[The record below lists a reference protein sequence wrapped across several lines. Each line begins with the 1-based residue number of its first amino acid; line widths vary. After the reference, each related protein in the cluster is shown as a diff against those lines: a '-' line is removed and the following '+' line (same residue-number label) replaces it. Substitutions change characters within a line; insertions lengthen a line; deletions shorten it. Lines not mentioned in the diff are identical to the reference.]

1 MSRILDWILSSS
13 IFTSGVYLENRILIY
28 YDFSTVST
36 FARTPEKSLPSF
48 KIALVVC
55 QEVYVCSKYF
65 PPLMAPKQ
73 DGMALI
79 SALRQLDFQVTS
91 HLYWLKCSTHNMKIF
106 NLYQQFSFKSHY
118 RF

>member
-1 MSRILDWILSSS
+1 MY
-13 IFTSGVYLENRILIY
+13 FENIILID

-48 KIALVVC
+48 KIALVIC

-79 SALRQLDFQVTS
+79 SALRQLDFQVTVVTS
-91 HLYWLKCSTHNMKIF
+91 HLYWL
-106 NLYQQFSFKSHY
+106 NLFQNLIYINSFYLNYITGFSILQLNNG
-118 RF
+118 

>member
-1 MSRILDWILSSS
+1 MYFD
-13 IFTSGVYLENRILIY
+13 NRILIN

-48 KIALVVC
+48 KIALVIC

-79 SALRQLDFQVTS
+79 SALRQLDFQVTVVTS
-91 HLYWLKCSTHNMKIF
+91 HLYWLKCSTQYEDF
-106 NLYQQFSFKSHY
+106 QFVSTVFI
-118 RF
+118 

>member
-1 MSRILDWILSSS
+1 MSTSNILLKLN
-13 IFTSGVYLENRILIY
+13 TCEVYFENRILID

-48 KIALVVC
+48 KIALVIC

-79 SALRQLDFQVTS
+79 SALRQLDFQVTAVTS
-91 HLYWLKCSTHNMKIF
+91 HLV
-106 NLYQQFSFKSHY
+106 
-118 RF
+118 